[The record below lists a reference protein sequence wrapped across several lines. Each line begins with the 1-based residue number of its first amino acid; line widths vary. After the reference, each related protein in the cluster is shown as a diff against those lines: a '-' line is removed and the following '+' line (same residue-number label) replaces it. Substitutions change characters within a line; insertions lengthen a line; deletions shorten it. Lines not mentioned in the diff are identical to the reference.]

1 MNVDNNQSAKGK
13 KDTEKSDPA
22 LGNNR
27 KVRMRSR
34 GEEVQGNTKEYT
46 TRSKRARKREENPVR
61 SMKTSLKFQGS
72 SGAPMGLLNHN
83 NTEAVTKMKKGVEL
97 KCWQVYETGK
107 PGYQEPLGNS
117 MWPNLSSK
125 RKSAG

>member
-1 MNVDNNQSAKGK
+1 MNVDDNQRAKGK
-13 KDTEKSDPA
+13 KYTEKSDPA

-61 SMKTSLKFQGS
+61 SMKTSLKFQGG
-72 SGAPMGLLNHN
+72 SGAPMGFLNHS

-97 KCWQVYETGK
+97 NVGK
-107 PGYQEPLGNS
+107 STRPGNLGT
-117 MWPNLSSK
+117 
-125 RKSAG
+125 KSRLGIPCGQT